1 MSVCE
6 YHENMHLIL
15 NVLESHTNVSSIL
28 DEFVS
33 QVTCDENFKDCIY
46 CQCDICRNF
55 LEDFKP
61 QTEDDDILLKYQQ
74 WQTQDKRAEVIITGS
89 INAVFED
96 LRNQF
101 PRFLVYRFVKRK
113 QQPHFL
119 KIIDECDST
128 AVVLQ
133 VDFSENATLLEQ
145 NEVQFAHWTHKQVTV
160 LTAHAWI
167 NKHVKESFAIISDYL
182 NHAKDAVYTFMP
194 KLFNYL
200 MKTYSSIKLINL
212 FGNGASSQFK
222 QQYLFSNLYEWDRK
236 SPSI

>member
-96 LRNQF
+96 LRNQL

-133 VDFSENATLLEQ
+133 VDFSENVTILEQ
-145 NEVQFAHWTHKQVTV
+145 NEVQSAHWTHKQVTILTV
-160 LTAHAWI
+160 L
-167 NKHVKESFAIISDYL
+167 L
-182 NHAKDAVYTFMP
+182 G
-194 KLFNYL
+194 
-200 MKTYSSIKLINL
+200 LINM
-212 FGNGASSQFK
+212 
-222 QQYLFSNLYEWDRK
+222 
-236 SPSI
+236 